1 MNTETRDLRSA
12 PVGPAAVCLALI
24 LASFAARLV
33 LLQTRAF
40 DPDELQHAH
49 AAWAFHQG
57 LVPYR
62 DFFEHHMPGIYY
74 LLAPVLSWFNVAT
87 GPEEALR
94 FLIAARLLMWG
105 FASCAVVLTML
116 IGAAY
121 GGASVGWL
129 SGALLGLSV
138 VFVGRALEIRPDVPA
153 LTFWLACLLA
163 LLRATASAAP
173 GRRLMWFA
181 GAGLMLGCTLLF
193 NQKAL
198 FVGPGLAAFSVWY
211 LLYVRRASDL
221 AAPGATHHGLL
232 GPPMLD
238 IGALLAAC
246 AVPLSVMAVHFWW
259 HGALAALVQH
269 VLGNNAKWIQ
279 EVSASSTVRWML
291 LRDPLLSAVA
301 TAGMLQAGLSI
312 ARAPWRSP
320 GTVVL
325 LFPTASILAGMAVI
339 PAPYPQY
346 LLPVLPAGAVF
357 GATFIRASV
366 RRIGARPL
374 MDGVTPDAIAIA
386 LSSLVVATIGLA
398 VARPFFLHGAVYPLF
413 GVVMLVAAGTLAR
426 EHRREWAATVL
437 VLAISAYSA
446 QQLRWMHGLS
456 NVEAVRAMRYV
467 EQTTAPTDEV
477 MDGFSG
483 LAWFRPQSS
492 YYWFVSGGV
501 RARLTASEVTQLVAA
516 LDDCAKRPKLVI
528 LDQHLRAL
536 SPAVALAVSRRY
548 EASPIPLIWRSKSD
562 RDPCTGTARDEH
574 R

>member
-1 MNTETRDLRSA
+1 MNAETRDLRSA
-12 PVGPAAVCLALI
+12 PLGPAAVCLALI
-24 LASFAARLV
+24 VASFAARLV

-57 LVPYR
+57 LLPYR

-74 LLAPVLSWFNVAT
+74 LLAPMLSWFDVAAR
-87 GPEEALR
+87 PEEALR
-94 FLIAARLLMWG
+94 FLIAARMLMWG

-138 VFVGRALEIRPDVPA
+138 VFVGRGLEIRPDVPA
-153 LTFWLACLLA
+153 LTFWLASLLA
-163 LLRATASAAP
+163 LLRATSSIGSTASTAP

-181 GAGLMLGCTLLF
+181 TAGLMLGCTLLF

-211 LLYVRRASDL
+211 LFHARRTS
-221 AAPGATHHGLL
+221 PSGL

-238 IGALLAAC
+238 IGTLLAAC
-246 AVPLSVMAVHFWW
+246 AVPLGVMAVHFWW

-279 EVSASSTVRWML
+279 EVSATSTLEWML

-312 ARAPWRSP
+312 ARAPWASS
-320 GTVVL
+320 GAVVL
-325 LFPTASILAGMAVI
+325 LFPTASVLAGMAVI

-346 LLPVLPAGAVF
+346 MLMVLPAGAVF
-357 GATFIRASV
+357 GATLIRAWV
-366 RRIGARPL
+366 RSLGARPL
-374 MDGVTPDAIAIA
+374 MAGVTPDGIAIA
-386 LSSLVVATIGLA
+386 LSCIVVATIALT
-398 VARPFFLHGAVYPLF
+398 VARPFFLHEAVYPLF
-413 GVVMLVAAGTLAR
+413 GIAALVAAGTLAR
-426 EHRREWAATVL
+426 GHRQDWAAIIL
-437 VLAISAYSA
+437 VTAISAYSA

-456 NVEAVRAMRYV
+456 NVEAVQAMRYV
-467 EQTTAPTDEV
+467 EQATAPTDEV

-483 LAWFRPQSS
+483 FAWFRPQSS

-501 RARLTASEVTQLVAA
+501 RARLTGSEVTQLVAA

-528 LDQHLRAL
+528 LDQDLRAV
-536 SPAVALAVSRRY
+536 SPAVASAVSRRY
-548 EASPIPLIWRSKSD
+548 EASPIPLIWRRKSEAD
-562 RDPCTGTARDEH
+562 ACTGTARDEH